1 MKFITTILTSALLSY
16 CGFADETVSMIEV
29 PKETFDTFTNRVAV
43 MWGYI
48 HSTES
53 NRVAFHGKR
62 TDQEYDFDGDQP
74 VLIITYDDGFKF
86 EIDIKKGTLEPT
98 SATATVKS
106 INQTKP
112 KTMSSAQWNA
122 QTNNASKTVRIL
134 RSLTFGPGGKIIFS
148 HDTVEK

>member
-1 MKFITTILTSALLSY
+1 MKLQVSILTAVLLSC

-43 MWGYI
+43 LWNYI

-62 TDQEYDFDGDQP
+62 VNQEYDFDRDQP
-74 VLIITYDDGFKF
+74 VLIITYDDGFMF

-98 SATATVKS
+98 GATATVKS
-106 INQTKP
+106 LNQAKP
-112 KTMSSAQWNA
+112 RTMSSAQWNS
-122 QTNNASKTVRIL
+122 QTNNASKTIRIL
-134 RSLTFGPGGKIIFS
+134 RSLTFGPGGKVIFT
-148 HDTVEK
+148 HDTIEK

>member
-1 MKFITTILTSALLSY
+1 MKFIATILTTVMLAY
-16 CGFADETVSMIEV
+16 CVSADEAVTMVEV

-43 MWGYI
+43 LWNYI

-62 TDQEYDFDGDQP
+62 TNQEYDFDRDQP

-86 EIDIKKGTLEPT
+86 EIDIKKVSPEPAF
-98 SATATVKS
+98 STATVKS

-112 KTMSSAQWNA
+112 RTMSSSQWNA
-122 QTNNASKTVRIL
+122 QTNNTSKTVRIL
-134 RSLTFGPGGKIIFS
+134 RSLKFGPGGRVIFT